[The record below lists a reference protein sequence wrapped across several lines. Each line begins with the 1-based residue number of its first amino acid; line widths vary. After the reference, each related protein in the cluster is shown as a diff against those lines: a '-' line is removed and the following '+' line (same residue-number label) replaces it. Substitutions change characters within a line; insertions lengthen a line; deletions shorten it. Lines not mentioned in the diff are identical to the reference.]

1 MKRNLFLASVIVLLA
16 AAACKKEPAQPAAP
30 DRSEHIYTFETS
42 AASKTTLGENCVGWE
57 AEDCIGTFAKGQQ
70 NEKAHVNVGTPCT
83 FQVKTIGKLEAG
95 DKIYAYAPYAEAAGT
110 EASKVVVSIPAEQST
125 EHFAMPLAA
134 VPFVVKGELAA
145 GSETPVGGM
154 DFCNLASAAVLRIFS
169 DGTVAAGEKIQSVTI
184 SSESDICGSYSIDLT
199 AIDLQK
205 EETLALTQTTG
216 AKAVTVNLA
225 TAADVAVESGAL
237 EIPVVLA
244 PGTYAVKVVVKT
256 DKTSYFKTSAETVE
270 FIRNHRKPLSLNLA
284 EAEHYGI
291 EKVEPAE
298 LRSFKKGEALEY
310 SLTFTGECDVT
321 ASCPEGWAATVEG
334 TKLTVTAPADDT
346 KALEGNVV
354 LSVGGAATEVPV
366 RLAGINSQEDL
377 VAFTKSVDNMQQDG
391 YKIDPMYLV
400 DEELSINADITIPS
414 ESMAYGAYWL
424 KRLQTPINGNGHTL
438 TFNTTHG
445 SRGGLVQNLGADV
458 HDLNL
463 AGTISA
469 KDANAY
475 VGSLAYL
482 LSKTGLTVSNV
493 TSTVEITISN
503 TGCRAGGL
511 IGAGD
516 TSFLPDGVT
525 LMDDFNMKN
534 CHFNGKIIVNNN
546 AYAVGGILGSA
557 EGKLKSSEFTGCQFN
572 GNITVSG
579 NAQNVGGLLG
589 NAGNKGLHATFN
601 NCKCGSEATI
611 TCKEGASKFIGGL
624 VGTSGNCTNPGEI
637 MTMNDC
643 SFEGTI
649 DYSHKSDVGVD
660 GEIRIGG
667 FIGSLDRGAEF
678 SKCSFTGKINVD
690 WANKG
695 SLDGGERGVGG
706 FVGRD
711 TAPNASFPNMNAK
724 STFAGCVSQGNIIIT
739 NSIDSKKEEIVQ
751 RLGHL
756 IGRLKNTTDSH
767 KVTDCT
773 LASTITVNGT
783 KLTIEK

>member
-377 VAFTKSVDNMQQDG
+377 VAFTESVGGTITKGKTVDA
-391 YKIDPMYLV
+391 KYLV
-400 DEELSINADITIPS
+400 DGEIAFNTDLKIEANPF
-414 ESMAYGAYWL
+414 WL
-424 KRLQTPINGNGHTL
+424 GQLTVPLNGNNHTV
-438 TFNTTHG
+438 TIATNHPT
-445 SRGGLVQNLGADV
+445 RGGLVQDLGADV
-458 HDLNL
+458 HDLVI

-469 KDANAY
+469 GNGEGPSF
-475 VGSLAYL
+475 GSLACF
-482 LSKTGLTVSNV
+482 LSAEG
-493 TSTVEITISN
+493 ITIRNVSSSVAIKAWSVKGGDDN
-503 TGCRAGGL
+503 KFGGL
-511 IGAGD
+511 IG
-516 TSFLPDGVT
+516 GVRDAISKPT
-525 LMDDFNMKN
+525 
-534 CHFNGKIIVNNN
+534 I
-546 AYAVGGILGSA
+546 
-557 EGKLKSSEFTGCQFN
+557 FTITDSQFN
-572 GNITVSG
+572 GSITIEG
-579 NAQNVGGLLG
+579 NAMAVGGLLG

-611 TCKEGASKFIGGL
+611 TCKEGASKYIGGI
-624 VGTSGNCTNPGEI
+624 VGLGGTCTNPGEI

-649 DYSHKSDVGVD
+649 NYLHKNSISVD
-660 GEIRIGG
+660 GQIRIGG
-667 FIGSLDRGAEF
+667 FIGNLERGAEF
-678 SKCSFTGKINVD
+678 SKCSFTGKINID
-690 WANKG
+690 WDKRG
-695 SLDGGERGVGG
+695 SLDGAGRGVGG
-706 FVGRD
+706 FVGRN
-711 TAPNASFPNMNAK
+711 TAPNASYPNMNAK
-724 STFAGCVSQGNIIIT
+724 STFAGCVSQGTIAIT
-739 NSIDSKKEEIVQ
+739 NSVDGNPAQ
-751 RLGHL
+751 R
-756 IGRLKNTTDSH
+756 IGQIIGESNNSTDSH

-783 KLTIEK
+783 ELTIEK

>member
-42 AASKTTLGENCVGWE
+42 AASKTTLGENCVEWE

-298 LRSFKKGEALEY
+298 LRSFKKGESLEY

-321 ASCPEGWAATVEG
+321 TSCPEGWTATVEG
-334 TKLTVTAPADDT
+334 AKLTVTAPADDT

-377 VAFTKSVDNMQQDG
+377 VAFTKSVDNMLQDG
-391 YKIDPMYLV
+391 YTIDPMYLV
-400 DEELSINADITIPS
+400 DDELSINADITIPS
-414 ESMAYGAYWL
+414 GSLAYGAYWL

-475 VGSLAYL
+475 VGSLACL

-503 TGCRAGGL
+503 TGCHAGGL

-516 TSFLPDGVT
+516 NTFSKPTSFT
-525 LMDDFNMKN
+525 MKD
-534 CHFNGKIIVNNN
+534 
-546 AYAVGGILGSA
+546 
-557 EGKLKSSEFTGCQFN
+557 CQFN
-572 GNITVSG
+572 GKMNITA
-579 NAQNVGGLLG
+579 NADAVGGLIGDASDNNVRFTFENCSSKATITVGACKVANLGGLVGRGGASDNILTFNECEFGGVLSYTMGTDGYDLTRIGGLLG
-589 NAGNKGLHATFN
+589 NL
-601 NCKCGSEATI
+601 ER
-611 TCKEGASKFIGGL
+611 GG
-624 VGTSGNCTNPGEI
+624 V
-637 MTMNDC
+637 
-643 SFEGTI
+643 F
-649 DYSHKSDVGVD
+649 
-660 GEIRIGG
+660 
-667 FIGSLDRGAEF
+667 A
-678 SKCSFTGKINVD
+678 KCSFTGAINVD
-690 WANKG
+690 FNKVNVLGAGVG
-695 SLDGGERGVGG
+695 SCGVGG
-706 FVGRD
+706 FVGRN
-711 TAPNASFPNMNAK
+711 TAHNDNAAL
-724 STFAGCVSQGNIIIT
+724 NIKAIFTDCISKGTIAVT
-739 NSIDSKKEEIVQ
+739 NSTDSEGTNKD
-751 RLGHL
+751 RLGHI
-756 IGRLKNTTDSH
+756 IGSSNNNNATTH
-767 KVTDCT
+767 VETGCT
-773 LASTITVNGT
+773 YGSTITVNGT
-783 KLTIEK
+783 ELTIEK